1 KDRSC
6 KPSSRRSSRW
16 KRRFGNWPDS
26 RADFASRTRFLS
38 RELIHLARELKL
50 LDRGDAG
57 TWRSA
62 RENRRVA
69 RANRPVSQANRRV
82 THANRPISHANSRVS
97 HANSRVSH
105 ANRAGC
111 TCKQGQL
118 HMQTGES
125 HPEPQR
131 RRRISEYATVAHFEI
146 LRRLRGSG

>member
-1 KDRSC
+1 
-6 KPSSRRSSRW
+6 
-16 KRRFGNWPDS
+16 

-69 RANRPVSQANRRV
+69 RANRPVAHANSRVAHVNRRISHANSRVAHANRRV
-82 THANRPISHANSRVS
+82 SHANRPVSHANSRVS